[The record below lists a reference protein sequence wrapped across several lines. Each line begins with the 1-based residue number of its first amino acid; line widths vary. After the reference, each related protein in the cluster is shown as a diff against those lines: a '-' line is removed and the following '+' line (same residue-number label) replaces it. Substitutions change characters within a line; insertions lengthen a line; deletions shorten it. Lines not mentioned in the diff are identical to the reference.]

1 MPRGTLFLIV
11 GPSGAGKDSLI
22 ASARAQLADRGYLFP
37 RRVITRDT
45 DAGAA
50 EDHIA
55 ASPEQFDTDE
65 RAGRFALSWRTHA
78 TAYAIPATIAAGLT
92 RGQHVVV
99 NVSRT
104 VVASAR
110 AKFAPTRVIMVTAAP
125 EVLRHRLIARGRQS
139 DDVDSRATRSVP
151 VAADVTIVN
160 EADLESAIEAFLAAL
175 AG

>member
-37 RRVITRDT
+37 RRVITRD
-45 DAGAA
+45 AEGGAT

-55 ASPEQFDTDE
+55 ASPEQFDADE

-78 TAYAIPATIAAGLT
+78 TAYAIPATIAADLS
-92 RGQHVVV
+92 RGQHIVV

>member
-11 GPSGAGKDSLI
+11 GPSGAGKDTLI
-22 ASARAQLADRGYLFP
+22 ASARVHLEDRGYLFP
-37 RRVITRDT
+37 RRVITRNAEGD
-45 DAGAA
+45 AA

-55 ASPEQFDTDE
+55 ASPEQFDADE

-104 VVASAR
+104 VVAVAR
-110 AKFAPTRVIMVTAAP
+110 AKFAPTRVILVTAAP
-125 EVLRHRLIARGRQS
+125 EVLRHRLIERGRQS
-139 DDVDSRATRSVP
+139 DDVDTRATRSVP
-151 VAADVTIVN
+151 VAADATIVN
-160 EADLESAIEAFLAAL
+160 EADLESAIDEFLAAL
-175 AG
+175 TG